1 MYEFKKRV
9 AGDAWP
15 IALVFVSSF
24 LCIAAYPYGLASP
37 CGIIGSLL
45 AITAVVIAYMRPGSW
60 NRSYYV
66 SMATFP
72 IMAFAILCATTILGR
87 LPIASIWFMPLTTI
101 GIALLAILARY
112 HLSQRILSR
121 LEAIERR
128 RAIR

>member
-15 IALVFVSSF
+15 IALIFVSSL
-24 LCIAAYPYGLASP
+24 LCVAAYPYGLTSP

-45 AITAVVIAYMRPGSW
+45 AITAVVIAYMRPGNW

-72 IMAFAILCATTILGR
+72 IMALTILCATTILGK
-87 LPIASIWFMPLTTI
+87 LPIASTWFMPLTTI
-101 GIALLAILARY
+101 GIALLAVLAHY
-112 HLSQRILSR
+112 HLSQRILGW

>member
-15 IALVFVSSF
+15 IALIFVSSL
-24 LCIAAYPYGLASP
+24 LCIAAYPHGLASP
-37 CGIIGSLL
+37 CGVVGGLL
-45 AITAVVIAYMRPGSW
+45 VITAVVIAYMRPGSW

-72 IMAFAILCATTILGR
+72 IMAFAILCVTTILGR
-87 LPIASIWFMPLTTI
+87 LPIASIWFMLLTTI
-101 GIALLAILARY
+101 SIALLAILAHY